1 MSKKVGF
8 MYKNIFTLVAI
19 IVLTACGDSSTS
31 SDNSLGGDESRPPKQ
46 SSENICVVESI
57 ENGFRQV
64 VNDPDY
70 VSSVSVV
77 TRYSDALVLLDY
89 DFYFYGKATY
99 DFSKLCAKAERDID
113 KYVDGTFY
121 CKNYHLKYQMLEDYR
136 EPTEFEEYD
145 TMEEFHIEMQPDCQA
160 YFEDWYGTVP
170 EDYD

>member
-1 MSKKVGF
+1 
-8 MYKNIFTLVAI
+8 MYKYIFTLVAI

-89 DFYFYGKATY
+89 DFYFPING
-99 DFSKLCAKAERDID
+99 
-113 KYVDGTFY
+113 
-121 CKNYHLKYQMLEDYR
+121 
-136 EPTEFEEYD
+136 
-145 TMEEFHIEMQPDCQA
+145 
-160 YFEDWYGTVP
+160 
-170 EDYD
+170 